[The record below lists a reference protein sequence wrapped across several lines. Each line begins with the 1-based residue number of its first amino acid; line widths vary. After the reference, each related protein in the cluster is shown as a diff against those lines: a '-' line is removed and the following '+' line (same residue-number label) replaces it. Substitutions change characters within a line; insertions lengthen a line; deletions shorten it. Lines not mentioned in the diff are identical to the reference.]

1 MTHVHAIHAADL
13 LHLYENSTRTFPV
26 ATVIVI
32 VLCVDFWFSHFS
44 GEGRYNL
51 LYNIRGVGLKNVT

>member
-1 MTHVHAIHAADL
+1 M
-13 LHLYENSTRTFPV
+13 

-44 GEGRYNL
+44 GEGHYNL
-51 LYNIRGVGLKNVT
+51 LYNIRGVGLKNVYIVLRRLGGWSKKYDFFVL